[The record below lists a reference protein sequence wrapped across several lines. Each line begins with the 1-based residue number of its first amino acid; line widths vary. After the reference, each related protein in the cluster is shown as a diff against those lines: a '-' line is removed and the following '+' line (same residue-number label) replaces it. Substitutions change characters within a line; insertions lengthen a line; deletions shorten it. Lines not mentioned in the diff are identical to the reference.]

1 MILIS
6 SFELV
11 ILMRAL
17 IFFLL
22 LVVLVF
28 VAQIVEIFI
37 PPLDWMFNAHVYIV
51 PVILFYGAM
60 ALPFPLML
68 ALAFIAGF
76 LWDAMT
82 AQVLDAH
89 VEISFGWTILLYA
102 VLAAIMHGL
111 KPLFSRGRWEVHC
124 VLSGVCTSLIL
135 LSQYLMISFRRGSIL
150 FNREVWWQ
158 IGGPGLLAM
167 LMAPLIFWSLHW
179 LARLTNNPYLPQEDD
194 FNEYAPR

>member
-1 MILIS
+1 M
-6 SFELV
+6 
-11 ILMRAL
+11 

-22 LVVLVF
+22 LVALVF
-28 VAQIVEIFI
+28 LAQLLEIFI
-37 PPLDWMFNAHVYIV
+37 PPLAWMFNAHVYIV
-51 PVILFYGAM
+51 PVIVFYGAI

-68 ALAFIAGF
+68 CLAFIAGF

-82 AQVLDAH
+82 VQVLASN
-89 VEISFGWTILLYA
+89 VEISFGWSILLYA

-111 KPLFSRGRWEVHC
+111 KPLFHRGRWELHC

-135 LSQYLMISFRRGSIL
+135 LAQYLMISFRRGPL
-150 FNREVWWQ
+150 VFNREAWWQ

-179 LARLTNNPYLPQEDD
+179 VSRLTNSRYLQEQEGFDE
-194 FNEYAPR
+194 FASH

>member
-1 MILIS
+1 M
-6 SFELV
+6 
-11 ILMRAL
+11 

-22 LVVLVF
+22 LVALVF
-28 VAQIVEIFI
+28 FAQLLEIFI
-37 PPLDWMFNAHVYIV
+37 PPLDWMFNAHIYIV
-51 PVILFYGAM
+51 PVIVFYGAM

-68 ALAFIAGF
+68 ALAFVAGF

-82 AQVLDAH
+82 AQVLGAH

-111 KPLFSRGRWEVHC
+111 KPLFNRGRWEVHC
-124 VLSGVCTSLIL
+124 VLSGFCTSAIL
-135 LSQYLMISFRRGSIL
+135 LAQYLMISFRRGSII

-167 LMAPLIFWSLHW
+167 IMAPLVFWSLHW
-179 LARLTNNPYLPQEDD
+179 LSRLTNNPYQPREEE
-194 FNEYAPR
+194 FREYA

>member
-1 MILIS
+1 M
-6 SFELV
+6 
-11 ILMRAL
+11 

-22 LVVLVF
+22 LVALIF
-28 VAQIVEIFI
+28 LAQMVEVFI
-37 PPLDWMFNAHVYIV
+37 PPLEWMFNARVYIA
-51 PVILFYGAM
+51 PVIMFYGAI

-76 LWDAMT
+76 LWDAMSV
-82 AQVLDAH
+82 QVLPSQ

-111 KPLFSRGRWEVHC
+111 KPLFYRGRWELHC
-124 VLSGVCTSLIL
+124 FLSGAGTSAIL
-135 LSQYLMISFRRGSIL
+135 LTQYLMISFRRGSLI
-150 FNREVWWQ
+150 FNREIWWQ

-179 LARLTNNPYLPQEDD
+179 LAGLTNSLYLERQSFD
-194 FNEYAPR
+194 EYAPPR